1 MIQFE
6 KKDITDAMIQEIQ
19 SKYDAFKTQGLKLD
33 MSRGKPCKE
42 QLDLSDGMY
51 ADSIHLKAA
60 DGSDCR
66 NYGVVEGLQ
75 EARVLFAE
83 LFDIQKDEVIVG
95 GNSSLN
101 LMYDT
106 FVRAYLNGL
115 ENCSQPWSTLKTVKF
130 LCPTP
135 GYDRHFA
142 ICQLFGM
149 EMIPVTMT
157 INGPDMDEVE
167 RLVKNDAA
175 IKGIWCVPLYSN
187 PTGVSYSEETVIRLA
202 SMITAAP
209 DFLVMWDNA
218 YAFHHLY
225 QTPDSIPNMVHACN
239 AAGNPDRVIMF
250 SSTSKITWPG
260 TGISVM
266 AASVNQINRIKKLM
280 SIQTIGPDKIT
291 QLMHVRML
299 KNKDNVM
306 EHMKKHA
313 DIIRPKFEM
322 VLNILEKELSNTE
335 LASWNSPRGGYF
347 ISLDVV
353 PGTAKKVVQLAK
365 DAGVVLTPAGA
376 TWPLGIDPM
385 DMNIRIA
392 PTFPPI
398 EELKTAIEIL
408 CVCVKLAAYTR

>member
-1 MIQFE
+1 
-6 KKDITDAMIQEIQ
+6 
-19 SKYDAFKTQGLKLD
+19 
-33 MSRGKPCKE
+33 
-42 QLDLSDGMY
+42 
-51 ADSIHLKAA
+51 
-60 DGSDCR
+60 
-66 NYGVVEGLQ
+66 VEGLQ
-75 EARVLFAE
+75 EARILFAE

-115 ENCSQPWSTLKTVKF
+115 ENCSQPWSSLKTVKF

-149 EMIPVTMT
+149 EMIPITMT
-157 INGPDMDEVE
+157 INGPDMEEVE
-167 RLVKNDAA
+167 RLVKNDAD

-218 YAFHHLY
+218 YAFHHFY
-225 QTPDSIPNMVHACN
+225 DTPDSIPNMIHECN

-260 TGISVM
+260 AGISVM

-322 VLNILEKELSNTE
+322 GLNILEKELSNTE